1 MDPEIQTYKFIIVRN
16 NIILIWLLLST
27 FTAVKAQTLV
37 FGGFASFAIS
47 DSASANSGG
56 AIVWQDSRTRCIM
69 VQGGHIYGQSELY
82 NAAGNFRENCIET
95 PEVSDLRL
103 YPNPGFGQ
111 YWLEGSGI
119 SGLEIYDNT
128 GRFISSQHVVLSENQ
143 RINISLAGQ
152 SEGNYFVKVTGAE
165 GLNRVFSI
173 IKLKS

>member
-1 MDPEIQTYKFIIVRN
+1 MDPEIQTYKFTIVRN
-16 NIILIWLLLST
+16 NIILIGLLLST

-82 NAAGNFRENCIET
+82 NATGNFRENCIET
-95 PEVSDLRL
+95 PVVSDLRL

-128 GRFISSQHVVLSENQ
+128 GRFISSQHVVMSENQ

>member
-16 NIILIWLLLST
+16 NIILIGLLLST

-128 GRFISSQHVVLSENQ
+128 GRFISNQHVVLSENQ

-173 IKLKS
+173 INLKS

>member
-16 NIILIWLLLST
+16 NIILIGLLLST

-173 IKLKS
+173 INLKS

>member
-1 MDPEIQTYKFIIVRN
+1 VRN
-16 NIILIWLLLST
+16 NIILIGLLLST

-82 NAAGNFRENCIET
+82 NAAGNFRENCIEV

-128 GRFISSQHVVLSENQ
+128 GRFISSQHVVMSENQ